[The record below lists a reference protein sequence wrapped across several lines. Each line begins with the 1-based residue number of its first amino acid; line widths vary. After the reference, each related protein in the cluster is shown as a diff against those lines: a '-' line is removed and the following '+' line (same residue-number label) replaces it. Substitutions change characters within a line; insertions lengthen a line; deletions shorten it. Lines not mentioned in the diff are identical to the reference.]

1 MKTLLIATAALGLT
15 ATGALAFA
23 NETPVL
29 LSERPDGCV
38 AQIANTNAFAATR
51 FGIENA
57 AFCGFPDYQRGKG
70 KVVAI
75 LAEPEDEDDT
85 ETE

>member
-1 MKTLLIATAALGLT
+1 MKLYDLSIPIVAAIALGVPLIST
-15 ATGALAFA
+15 MS
-23 NETPVL
+23 NETPVI

-57 AFCGFPDYQRGKG
+57 EYCGFPDYQRGHEITIA
-70 KVVAI
+70 V
-75 LAEPEDEDDT
+75 LPEVEEEAHD
-85 ETE
+85 